1 MITADYVRDCD
12 CEYVSIIVHQI
23 RSIESELIQLRPT
36 KSQPICVI
44 IKITVK
50 SQFTYRLPN

>member
-1 MITADYVRDCD
+1 MITTDYVMDCD

-36 KSQPICVI
+36 KSQPISVI
-44 IKITVK
+44 TQITV
-50 SQFTYRLPN
+50 